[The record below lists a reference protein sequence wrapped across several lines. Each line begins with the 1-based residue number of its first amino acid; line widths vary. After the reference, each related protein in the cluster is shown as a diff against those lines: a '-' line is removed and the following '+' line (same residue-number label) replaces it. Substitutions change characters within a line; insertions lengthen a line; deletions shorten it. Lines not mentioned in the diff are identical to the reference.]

1 MMKSLRIFCVA
12 IAALTMV
19 ASTVS
24 CGKMFKKEPLPGG
37 VKVQFYETYNYGE
50 VKDQINS
57 LIDAVSKQEGE
68 QSAQSLKKM
77 SDEVERQSPYMPVL
91 LYALETD
98 TAFVNEMID
107 KYRNGTMKVD
117 LKTAWTLKPENS
129 INGKKFALV
138 ALKATGASGMP
149 GMTGETITD
158 VEVEKVQGNYAIS
171 IIMNDQGAKEWARYT
186 EKNIKRNIAIVFDGK
201 VYSFPNVNSRIDGGR
216 TQITGNFTKKDVDE
230 LASALKGENK

>member
-19 ASTVS
+19 TSTVS
-24 CGKMFKKEPLPGG
+24 CGKMSKKEPLPGG
-37 VKVQFYETYNYGE
+37 MKVQFYETYNYGE

-68 QSAQSLKKM
+68 QSAQSLKKI
-77 SDEVERQSPYMPVL
+77 SDEVEGQSPYIPVL
-91 LYALETD
+91 LYALEAD

-117 LKTAWTLKPENS
+117 LKTAWTFKPEN
-129 INGKKFALV
+129 KKFALV

-158 VEVEKVQGNYAIS
+158 VEVEKVQGQYAIS
-171 IIMNDQGAKEWARYT
+171 IVMNDQGAKEWARYT

-216 TQITGNFTKKDVDE
+216 TQIAGNFTKQDVDE
-230 LASALKGENK
+230 LASALKGEK